1 MIKKIDKYNRLIIP
15 KEMQKLIGV
24 KSGQAVNIEF
34 DNDKI
39 TIKQTTETFRMYLV
53 KELKKF
59 NERLDNANTKEEQ
72 ILFNGLL
79 IELEQLLN
87 KYDELY

>member
-1 MIKKIDKYNRLIIP
+1 MIKRIDKYNRIIIP

-24 KSGQAVNIEF
+24 TSGQAVNIEF

-59 NERLDNANTKEEQ
+59 NQRLDNANTKEEQ

>member
-39 TIKQTTETFRMYLV
+39 TIKQTNETFRMYLV